1 MKYVIR
7 VTGQTGFPHF
17 VSGIRTFRTKSGFK
31 KTNGVELTLRLSE
44 AIAYADPCA
53 ARCIAGVVR
62 EKYKTELPVNVEVH
76 TVSDKEV
83 FTAKLS
89 NK

>member
-7 VTGQTGFPHF
+7 VTGPSGFPHF

-31 KTNGVELTLRLSE
+31 KTNGVELSLKLNE
-44 AIAYADPCA
+44 AIAYADPGA
-53 ARCIAGVVR
+53 ARCIAGIVR
-62 EKYKTELPVNVEVH
+62 EHYKKDFDMSVEVH

-83 FTAKLS
+83 FTAKLAD
-89 NK
+89 K